1 MSTSSITGIMSHV
14 YWLVSN
20 FKNPHFNNLSYH
32 YDYQPQKFMISQR
45 KPDSIYLRKIDNE
58 QNIDIYAIDADQ
70 GFVLKQNI
78 VLMNMGKT
86 LERLLVSTPKE
97 FEKYKLGSILRDK
110 TPDGVDYYNYSRL
123 G

>member
-1 MSTSSITGIMSHV
+1 
-14 YWLVSN
+14 
-20 FKNPHFNNLSYH
+20 
-32 YDYQPQKFMISQR
+32 MISQR